1 MGSKSSSAITREKT
15 YVTGVIIF
23 IILIPLKFKQ
33 YQLTSIKWLHEI
45 KKFGLQIIMILRR
58 NLINKFE
65 IKIFILIRDAFLR
78 DLGEVL

>member
-1 MGSKSSSAITREKT
+1 MVIQNPHIITKMFLSA
-15 YVTGVIIF
+15 
-23 IILIPLKFKQ
+23 
-33 YQLTSIKWLHEI
+33 KWLHEI